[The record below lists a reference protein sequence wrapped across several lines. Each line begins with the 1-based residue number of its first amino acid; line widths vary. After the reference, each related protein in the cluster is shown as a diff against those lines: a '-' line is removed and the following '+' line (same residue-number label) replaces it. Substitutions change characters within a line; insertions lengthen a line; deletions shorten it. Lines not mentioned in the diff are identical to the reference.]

1 MISYCFSIRTVESKL
16 RCRYYDFL
24 GKVHQALGR
33 TGGQQGYPLE
43 IMIFCLGIHHLW
55 GRTMQRYDDASAIA
69 YADDKKVLQQ
79 QHVACK
85 IGEALLKRAQHRTPN
100 MGIKSPGVGRHGP

>member
-85 IGEALLKRAQHRTPN
+85 IGEALLKRAPTPHTE
-100 MGIKSPGVGRHGP
+100 HGHQITGSG